1 MTGLGAL
8 VSRRRAARGR
18 QRGQS
23 LVEFSMIITVIMLM
37 LLGMVEF
44 GFIFDHHLTLE
55 YATRE
60 GARVGAAMANG
71 GGPMGCGAGQSPNAA
86 SVDQQIVAA
95 VQRVITSPGSAVV
108 PSRIA
113 EIRIYKS
120 TASGQQSGSSANVY
134 TYSAGGGPSVDGK
147 NLDFALSGG
156 TGWTVCSRDNGGT
169 ADSLGVSLVYNYQLV
184 TPLSAAMNFFGGGMS
199 GVTISDRT
207 IMALNP
213 GS

>member
-1 MTGLGAL
+1 
-8 VSRRRAARGR
+8 
-18 QRGQS
+18 
-23 LVEFSMIITVIMLM
+23 MIITVIMLL

-71 GGPMGCGAGQSPNAA
+71 GPPLGCATGQSPNAGT
-86 SVDQQIVAA
+86 VDQQIVAA

-108 PSRIA
+108 PSRVS
-113 EIRIYKS
+113 EIRIYKAG
-120 TASGQQSGSSANVY
+120 TDGQQSGSSANVY
-134 TYSAGGGPSVDGK
+134 IYNAGGGPVVDGRA
-147 NLDFALSGG
+147 LDYKLSGG
-156 TGWTVCSRDNGGT
+156 TGWTVCSRDNAGP

-184 TPLSAAMNFFGGGMS
+184 TPLSAAMSFFGGGMS
-199 GVTISDRT
+199 SVTISDRT

>member
-1 MTGLGAL
+1 
-8 VSRRRAARGR
+8 
-18 QRGQS
+18 
-23 LVEFSMIITVIMLM
+23 MIITVIMLM

-60 GARVGAAMANG
+60 GARVGAALANG
-71 GGPMGCGAGQSPNAA
+71 GGAMGCATGQSPNAGT
-86 SVDQQIVAA
+86 VDQQVIAA
-95 VQRVITSPGSAVV
+95 VQRVVTSPGSAVV

-120 TASGQQSGSSANVY
+120 NASGQEVTGFVNRY
-134 TYSAGGGPSVDGK
+134 TYNPGAGPSVDGK
-147 NLDFALSGG
+147 NLDFAQSGG
-156 TGWTVCSRDNGGT
+156 TGWSVCSRNNGSG

-184 TPLSAAMNFFGGGMS
+184 TPLSAVMNFFGGGMS

>member
-1 MTGLGAL
+1 M
-8 VSRRRAARGR
+8 V
-18 QRGQS
+18 
-23 LVEFSMIITVIMLM
+23 ITVIMLM

-71 GGPMGCGAGQSPNAA
+71 GGPITSGCTTETAA
-86 SVDQQIVAA
+86 SVKVDQQVVAA

-113 EIRIYKS
+113 EIRIYKAD
-120 TASGQQSGSSANVY
+120 ASGLQKSGSSPNIY
-134 TYSAGGGPSVDGK
+134 TYQPGLGDSVDGK
-147 NLDFALSGG
+147 NLDFKRSGG
-156 TGWTVCSRDNGGT
+156 TGWYACSRDNGGT
-169 ADSLGVSLVYNYQLV
+169 PDSLGVSLVYNYQLV
-184 TPLSAAMNFFGGGMS
+184 TPLSAAMGFFGGGMS